1 MSTLRVLIA
10 EDEGFVAA
18 GLQAQLK
25 ALGHQVVGLARDG
38 QEAVALAEALLPDLV
53 IMDIRLP
60 RLDGLE
66 AARRI
71 LQGCRVP
78 IIFVSAYSNVALAQD
93 ASAVGGLAYLVKPV
107 NQHDL
112 LPAIEV
118 ALGRFREAEGLR
130 QSVQQLEQAI
140 ELRKRFEQAKGILMF
155 SVQPETPYAIRAM
168 TAGAAG
174 YLTKTS
180 VPR

>member
-60 RLDGLE
+60 RLDGPE

-78 IIFVSAYSNVALAQD
+78 IIFVSAYSNVALA
-93 ASAVGGLAYLVKPV
+93 SHPSSS
-107 NQHDL
+107 
-112 LPAIEV
+112 
-118 ALGRFREAEGLR
+118 R
-130 QSVQQLEQAI
+130 
-140 ELRKRFEQAKGILMF
+140 
-155 SVQPETPYAIRAM
+155 
-168 TAGAAG
+168 
-174 YLTKTS
+174 
-180 VPR
+180 